1 MLSGNPKPSH
11 GSGISQELV
20 IFTLHC
26 IFVETKAHDV
36 PTFVTQ
42 SIGVLWNFGFAQ
54 NTFWA
59 LRMLESFTR
68 GGAAELWSP
77 D

>member
-11 GSGISQELV
+11 ESGISQELV

-26 IFVETKAHDV
+26 IFVETKAHKV

-42 SIGVLWNFGFAQ
+42 SIDVLWNFGLLKTRFGLLGC
-54 NTFWA
+54 WKV
-59 LRMLESFTR
+59 LLE
-68 GGAAELWSP
+68 EV
-77 D
+77 